1 MAKLRPEK
9 DGNLGLVQQL
19 VSRMPR
25 FFVIS
30 LQKTYSAIP
39 LTKVAAWLHQAPD
52 QTHAFIEDLIV
63 TGALNASIDLRDGPD
78 QEAVLRFFSNR
89 SGGPNGKSEYELH
102 AKLVQ
107 QTNRTNQ
114 MMEHVK
120 MADRRLVLT
129 KEYVDSFRKRRSNK
143 DEDHTGM
150 DGAAMDTNP
159 EWSSYQDEDL
169 MIDS

>member
-1 MAKLRPEK
+1 MLEK

-30 LQKTYSAIP
+30 LQSTYSAIP
-39 LTKVAAWLHQAPD
+39 LSKVASWLHQPPD

-63 TGALNASIDLRDGPD
+63 TGALNASIDLRDGPN
-78 QEAVLRFFSNR
+78 QGAVLRFFSNR
-89 SGGPNGKSEYELH
+89 SGGPNGKSEQELH
-102 AKLVQ
+102 AKLVE
-107 QTNRTNQ
+107 QTARTNQ
-114 MMEHVK
+114 MMEYVK

-143 DEDHTGM
+143 DEEHTGLE
-150 DGAAMDTNP
+150 GVAMDTNP